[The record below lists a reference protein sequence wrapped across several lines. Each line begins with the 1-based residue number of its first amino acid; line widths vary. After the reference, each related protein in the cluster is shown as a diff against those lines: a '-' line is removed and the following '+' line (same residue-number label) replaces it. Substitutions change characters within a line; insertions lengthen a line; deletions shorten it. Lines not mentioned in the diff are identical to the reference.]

1 MGVFDLNDKS
11 PIYVEKIMGSNIYY
25 IDNFYKKPDT
35 ILKLLNTV
43 PAKVHN
49 PPTRKDSRFK
59 SLNGIHFQDM
69 RHNIRI
75 EEMKYVNSYLSR
87 ICGENPHT
95 DPDML
100 FTNKTRFF
108 PTAFNDYKNNY
119 WHPHTDPGYS
129 ALIYFNK
136 NDTEYGTNLYKQ
148 IQPDTKHHCGEHV
161 TPWRPKAYWKIVKTL
176 KPKFNRCVLFDGKYF
191 PHGMHIPNERYFGDE
206 YRLNQ
211 IVPFSN

>member
-25 IDNFYKKPDT
+25 IDNFYKKPES

-43 PAKVHN
+43 PATIHN
-49 PPTRKDSRFK
+49 PEKDSRFK

-87 ICGENPHT
+87 ICGRNHDE
-95 DPDML
+95 DPNLLM
-100 FTNKTRFF
+100 TNKTRFF
-108 PTAFNDYKNNY
+108 PTRFNDYKNNF
-119 WHPHTDPGYS
+119 WHPHTDTGYT

-136 NDTEYGTNLYKQ
+136 NDSECGTNLYRNTS
-148 IQPDTKHHCGEHV
+148 PDTENNVGEHV
-161 TPWRPKAYWKIVKTL
+161 VPWRSKSKWKIIKTL
-176 KPKFNRCVLFDGKYF
+176 KPKFNRCVLFDGDFF
-191 PHGMHIPNERYFGDE
+191 PHGMHIPNDKYFKDE

-211 IVPFSN
+211 VVFFQ